1 MKYLKQVAP
10 ILFMTASLAT
20 AGEIDNLVNKLVEK
34 GTLTG
39 MEGREIIT
47 ATQEEQKV
55 QIAKGTQSLLPQWLQ
70 TFNMKGDFRFR
81 YQKDDKEG
89 SVERERERL
98 RLRLGIESK
107 VANNIKIATGLAT
120 GATDPRSTNQTLE
133 NNFEPK
139 NINLDYMF
147 ADMILTDYLN
157 VSLGKIKNPLFNAGD
172 LLWDTDINPEG
183 LSVSLNFPSLIENL
197 DFSVNSTYLVLDE
210 VSANKNDP
218 YMCALQP
225 VIKYSFTENITLKT
239 GIAYYSYSKVEG
251 SLLDKT
257 VGSNS
262 GISKD
267 KTTGAYKGGLTYDY
281 DSIKG
286 DIEFGVNSISE
297 LVPYIGI
304 FGEYLSNS
312 DPSSDNKG
320 YLYGFKTG
328 YQKVSE
334 PLQWQVQVSNR
345 KLEKDACLDILPDS
359 DFYGGKTDVKGYEA
373 VFSAGVY
380 KNTILNLDY
389 YCTKNMTGNEIE
401 EKLYQADLNYKF

>member
-1 MKYLKQVAP
+1 MKFLKQMAP
-10 ILFMTASLAT
+10 ILFMTASMAT

-47 ATQEEQKV
+47 ATQEEQKL
-55 QIAKGTQSLLPQWLQ
+55 QIAKGTQSMLPKWLQ

-81 YQKDDKEG
+81 YQKDDKDG

-107 VANNIKIATGLAT
+107 VASSIKIATGLAT
-120 GATDPRSTNQTLE
+120 GGTDHRSTNQTLE

-147 ADMILTDYLN
+147 ADMILTDNLN
-157 VSLGKIKNPLFNAGD
+157 ASLGKIKNPLYNAGD

-197 DFSVNSTYLVLDE
+197 DFSVNSAYLVLDE

-218 YMCALQP
+218 YMYAFQP
-225 VIKYSFTENITLKT
+225 VVKYSFTEDITLKT
-239 GIAYYSYSKVEG
+239 GVAYYGYSKVEG
-251 SLLDKT
+251 SLLEKT
-257 VGSNS
+257 AGSNS
-262 GISKD
+262 GLSKD
-267 KTTGAYKGGLTYDY
+267 KTTGKYIGALKYDY

-286 DIEFGVNSISE
+286 DIEFGVNSISD

-304 FGEYLSNS
+304 FAEYLSNF

-328 YQKVSE
+328 HKKVSE
-334 PLQWQVQVSNR
+334 PMQWQVQVSNR

-359 DFYGGKTDVKGYEA
+359 DFYGGKTNVKGYEA
-373 VFSAGVY
+373 AFSIGLY
-380 KNTILNLDY
+380 KNTLLGLDFYKTENLS
-389 YCTKNMTGNEIE
+389 GHIVE
-401 EKLYQADLNYKF
+401 EKLFQADLIYKF